1 MKKSMH
7 LGLHEYF
14 NEVDSS
20 ANLTKIERSINMRHA
35 EETYWKHQ
43 GEEAILQEFD
53 GLQGYLYF
61 IDIVLDDERHIPFEI
76 DHPDLHILYVLS
88 DSGPVKFYDQDAHL
102 LSKLVNHR
110 AQYLYLPPENYHII
124 LPPGRSTIF
133 GFYFRASIFREGNDS
148 KYTFLQPLLDAY
160 RSQSPLPKC
169 SIDFRVGPIT
179 ELYIETLCRNLV
191 AKQLHTESFILER
204 LIQLI
209 ELSKQKIHE
218 EYDYEDAYKNLIYK
232 YVNIIKVYVDI
243 YGQNFSLQEVA
254 EKMGYS
260 ESHMSHILKRQTGI
274 PAKQYKDRFVMERCR
289 KELKAYGLLG
299 DAAERCGFS
308 SVASFSK
315 FFKKHT
321 GETPGEFRNR

>member
-14 NEVDSS
+14 DEVDSP
-20 ANLTKIERSINMRHA
+20 AYLTKIERSIDMRHA
-35 EETYWKHQ
+35 EVTYWKQQH
-43 GEEAILQEFD
+43 EEAVLQEFD

-61 IDIVLDDERHIPFEI
+61 IDILLDDERHIPFKI

-88 DSGPVKFYDQDAHL
+88 GSAPVKFYDQDTHL
-102 LSKLVNHR
+102 LSQLANHR
-110 AQYLYLPPENYHII
+110 AQYLYLPPKNYHITI
-124 LPPGRSTIF
+124 PLGRSTIF

-148 KYTFLQPLLDAY
+148 KYRFLQPLLDAY

-191 AKQLHTESFILER
+191 AKQLHNESFILER
-204 LIQLI
+204 LIRLI

-218 EYDYEDAYKNLIYK
+218 EYDYEDIYK
-232 YVNIIKVYVDI
+232 TVINKYINIIKAYVDI
-243 YGQNFSLQEVA
+243 YGQNFNLQDVT
-254 EKMGYS
+254 EKMGFS
-260 ESHMSHILKRQTGI
+260 ESHMSHILKRQTGTT
-274 PAKQYKDRFVMERCR
+274 AKQYKDRFVVERCR

-321 GETPGEFRNR
+321 GETPGAFRNR